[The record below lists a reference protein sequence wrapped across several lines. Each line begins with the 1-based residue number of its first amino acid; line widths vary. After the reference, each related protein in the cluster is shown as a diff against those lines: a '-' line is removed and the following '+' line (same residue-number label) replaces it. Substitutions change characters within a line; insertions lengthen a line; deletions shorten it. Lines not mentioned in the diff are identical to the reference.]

1 METTPR
7 HVDVRQESGLW
18 PHLMEPLRHLGSS
31 IAHIF
36 SPSADASRG
45 QDSYEITLE
54 LPGVSADDVDVSLN
68 DHVLTVKGEKR
79 SEHKEETDTY
89 FFAERRYGAFQRAFQ
104 LPSDVDTDKIDADF
118 SNGVLKLILPKLS
131 SAQERD
137 RQIQVRTS

>member
-7 HVDVRQESGLW
+7 HVNVRQEGSLW

-45 QDSYEITLE
+45 KDSYEITLE

-79 SEHKEETDTY
+79 SERKEETDTY

-118 SNGVLKLILPKLS
+118 SNGVLKLILPKLT

-137 RQIQVRTS
+137 RQIKVRTS